1 MKLNEWNMEMFSL
14 KGKKALV
21 TGGNKGL
28 GQGYAVALAKAGAD
42 IFISSLDESKDEIT
56 SLIEDTGRRLV
67 LDFGDITDAD
77 YRKGMV
83 DRCMKEFGTIDIL
96 VNNAGLNLRNT
107 VLDQT
112 ADEWNLTMDVN
123 LNSLFFLSQIVG
135 RIMVEKGS
143 GKIINIASML
153 SFTGGIFSP
162 SYPASK
168 HGVVGVTKAF
178 ANQLAK
184 HNIQVNAIAPGYIA
198 QGNMLEKMNDKEFVD
213 KLMARVPANRW
224 ADVADLMGTAVFL
237 ASGAS
242 DFVNGVVIPV
252 DGGYLSL

>member
-1 MKLNEWNMEMFSL
+1 MDQFSL
-14 KGKKALV
+14 SGKVALV

-42 IFISSLDESKDEIT
+42 IFISSLDESKDEIIE
-56 SLIEDTGRRLV
+56 LIEATGRRVV
-67 LDFGDITDAD
+67 LDFGDITDAG
-77 YRKGMV
+77 YRKAMV
-83 DRCMKEFGTIDIL
+83 DRCMREYGTIDIL
-96 VNNAGLNLRNT
+96 INNAGLNLRNT

-112 ADEWNLTMDVN
+112 EGEWNLTMDVN
-123 LNSLFFLSQIVG
+123 LNSLFFLSQLVG
-135 RIMVEKGS
+135 KIMVEKGR
-143 GKIINIASML
+143 GKIINIASLL

-184 HNIQVNAIAPGYIA
+184 HNIQVNAIAPGYVA
-198 QGNMLEKMNDKEFVD
+198 QGNMIEKMNDKEFVE

-237 ASGAS
+237 ASDAS
-242 DFVNGVVIPV
+242 NFVNGIVIPV